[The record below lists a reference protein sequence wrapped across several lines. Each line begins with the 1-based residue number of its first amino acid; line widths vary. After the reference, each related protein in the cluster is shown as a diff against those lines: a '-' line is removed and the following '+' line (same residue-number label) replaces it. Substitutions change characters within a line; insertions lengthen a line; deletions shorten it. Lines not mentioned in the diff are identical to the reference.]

1 MAFPVN
7 PDLKKYDVFPLVF
20 SAGKKVTI
28 TIRSL
33 GSDPDFIRGE
43 EYDLE
48 IAAFDGGMSSDF
60 PLVGRKDTMKVVCTE
75 ENGFVFSHT
84 FDSEQEYN
92 LIFSKTDDEGKKKV
106 IKAFGVYAVEGEL
119 AKRYPYIGDLHLHTY
134 FSDGDE
140 LPEVVAANYRRHG
153 YDFLAITDHRRYY
166 PSLRAINAYKDCPT
180 GLNLVP
186 GEEVQLPAVNGKR
199 NDIHIINFG
208 GEYSVN
214 AMLES
219 VHVEEVGK
227 APELRALYPEKA
239 PEVMTLREFEDKM
252 QALADNAD
260 LPDNIDRIPY
270 AVCKWIFDEIKKA
283 NGLGI
288 FAHPNWKRRE
298 GYHSPEVFTDYMFAQ
313 KPFDAFEVLGGERY
327 YEQNGFQ
334 TIRYYEE
341 KAKGNVVPIVGSTD
355 SHSSY
360 SENDGAFIC
369 STIVFS
375 PENERTELI
384 KSIKDLYSVAV
395 DTISTEFRLVGDS
408 RLVRYS
414 CFLLKHF
421 FPLHDEMCFEEGRL
435 MKQYVTGTSEEKEE
449 AKAVLS
455 VIDGRVEKL
464 RKKYIQL

>member
-1 MAFPVN
+1 MAFTPN
-7 PDLKKYDVFPLVF
+7 PDLQKYDVYPLVF

-33 GSDPDFIRGE
+33 GSDPDFEKGK

-48 IAAFDGGMSSDF
+48 IIGFDGGQKSDF
-60 PLVGRKDTMKVVCTE
+60 PLTGDKNEMKVICTE
-75 ENGFVFSHT
+75 ENGFVFTHT
-84 FDSEQEYN
+84 FETEQEYH
-92 LIFSKTDDEGKKKV
+92 LVFSTTDENGEKKV
-106 IKAFGVYAVEGEL
+106 YKCFNVYAVSGEL

-140 LPEVVAANYRRHG
+140 LPEVVCANYRRHG

-166 PSLRAINAYKDCPT
+166 PSLRAINAYKDCPVELT
-180 GLNLVP
+180 MVP
-186 GEEVQLPAVNGKR
+186 GEEVQLPPVNGKR

-214 AMLES
+214 ALLEA

-227 APELRALYPEKA
+227 DLELRAIRKDNV

-252 QALADNAD
+252 QALADSAE

-313 KPFDAFEVLGGERY
+313 RPFDAFEVLGGERY

-334 TIRYYEE
+334 TVRYYEE
-341 KAKGNVVPIVGSTD
+341 KARGNVVPIVGSTD

-360 SENDGAFIC
+360 ATNKGAFIC

-375 PENERTELI
+375 PENERTKLI
-384 KSIKDLYSVAV
+384 ESIKDLYSVAV
-395 DTISTEFRLVGDS
+395 DTISSEFRLVGDS

-414 CFLLKHF
+414 CFLLKNY
-421 FPLHDEMCFEEGRL
+421 FPIHDELCYEEGRL
-435 MKQYVTGTSEEKEE
+435 MKQYVTGTPEEREE
-449 AKAVLS
+449 AKAVLTA
-455 VIDGRVEKL
+455 INGRVDRL

>member
-1 MAFPVN
+1 MAFTPN
-7 PDLKKYDVFPLVF
+7 PDLQKYDVFPLVF
-20 SAGKKVTI
+20 EAGKEVEI
-28 TIRSL
+28 TVRSL
-33 GSDPDFIRGE
+33 GSDPDFIKGE

-48 IAAFDGGMSSDF
+48 IIGFDGGQYSDF
-60 PLVGRKDTMKVVCTE
+60 PLTASKNEMKAVCTDDG
-75 ENGFVFSHT
+75 GFVFSHI
-84 FDSEQEYN
+84 FESEQEYH
-92 LIFSKTDDEGKKKV
+92 LVFSKTDDDGKKK
-106 IKAFGVYAVEGEL
+106 ILKTFNVYAVEGEL

-166 PSLRAINAYKDCPT
+166 PSLRAMNAYKDCPVELT
-180 GLNLVP
+180 MVP
-186 GEEVQLPAVNGKR
+186 GEEVQLPKVNGKT

-227 APELRALYPEKA
+227 APELRALKPERA

-252 QALADNAD
+252 QALADSAD
-260 LPDNIDRIPY
+260 LPDNIERIPY

-298 GYHSPEVFTDYMFAQ
+298 GYHSPEVFTDYMFQQ

-334 TIRYYEE
+334 TVRYYEE

-360 SENDGAFIC
+360 ATNKGAFIC

-375 PENERTELI
+375 PENERTQI
-384 KSIKDLYSVAV
+384 INSIKDFYSVAV
-395 DTISTEFRLVGDS
+395 DTISEEFRLVGDR
-408 RLVRYS
+408 RLVKYS
-414 CFLLKHF
+414 CFLLKNY
-421 FPLHDEMCFEEGRL
+421 FPIHDELCYEEGRL
-435 MKQYVTGTSEEKEE
+435 MKQYVTGTPEEREE
-449 AKAVLS
+449 AKVVLS
-455 VIDGRVEKL
+455 LINGRVDRL
-464 RKKYIQL
+464 RKKYIKL